1 MQVSKVLN
9 FDDPSNP
16 AALRFNSEWLD
27 GLTFEDLIE
36 LAANFTV
43 QQMLERDMFQNRL
56 TDNKP
61 IYLHEFFYPLMQGY
75 DSVAMDVDVEVGGT
89 DQTFNMLTGRDLV
102 KTLKNKEKFVV
113 TCPFLMG
120 TDGEKMSKSKGNFIS
135 LRDEP
140 FEMFRKIM
148 TVNDDF
154 IVHYYDMVLDLPKT
168 EQEQLTKRLA
178 DGENP
183 LEMKKELAYSIVE
196 MLYDTDQAAGA
207 KTEFEGVV
215 QGNEL
220 PSEIQEIDL
229 SNFKLHT
236 STPLVQM
243 LNDMKLVP
251 SKSEA
256 RRLIEQGAVKI
267 DGEKIVD
274 IGYLINRPNGF
285 ILQVGKKHTVRIV
298 NTSK

>member
-1 MQVSKVLN
+1 
-9 FDDPSNP
+9 
-16 AALRFNSEWLD
+16 
-27 GLTFEDLIE
+27 
-36 LAANFTV
+36 
-43 QQMLERDMFQNRL
+43 
-56 TDNKP
+56 
-61 IYLHEFFYPLMQGY
+61 
-75 DSVAMDVDVEVGGT
+75 
-89 DQTFNMLTGRDLV
+89 
-102 KTLKNKEKFVV
+102 
-113 TCPFLMG
+113 
-120 TDGEKMSKSKGNFIS
+120 MSKSKGNFIS

-256 RRLIEQGAVKI
+256 RRLIEQV
-267 DGEKIVD
+267 
-274 IGYLINRPNGF
+274 
-285 ILQVGKKHTVRIV
+285 Q
-298 NTSK
+298 